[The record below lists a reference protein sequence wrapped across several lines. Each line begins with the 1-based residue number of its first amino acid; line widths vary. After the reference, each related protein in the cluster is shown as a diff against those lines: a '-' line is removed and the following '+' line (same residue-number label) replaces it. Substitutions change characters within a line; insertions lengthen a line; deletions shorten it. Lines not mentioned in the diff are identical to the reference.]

1 MKTYLQISYF
11 PNAWKIPKI
20 HPIPKPGKNKSNL
33 DSYRPIS
40 LLNTLGKVFEK
51 IILTHLL
58 KHLNTNN
65 IIIPHQYGFR
75 EETTLVYFNFSE
87 SQSMPSSSVTKIDTH
102 NWCC

>member
-1 MKTYLQISYF
+1 MKTCLLISYF
-11 PNAWKIPKI
+11 PNAWKIAKI

-40 LLNTLGKVFEK
+40 LLSTLGKVLER

-65 IIIPHQYGFR
+65 IIIPHQHGFR
-75 EETTLVYFNFSE
+75 EGHSGIL
-87 SQSMPSSSVTKIDTH
+87 QLLRVTEHVILECNKNIR
-102 NWCC
+102 NWSC